1 MMEFELFLTVDID
14 VYTPW
19 TYDVNGC
26 KWNVH
31 KMFRRS
37 PGRVLNIL
45 LTLEYRI
52 IVLPRFYSNSL
63 INFVISKSPYQDFD
77 SISIKKLRKFSI
89 ENKNIN

>member
-1 MMEFELFLTVDID
+1 MTEFELFPTVDID

-52 IVLPRFYSNSL
+52 IVLP
-63 INFVISKSPYQDFD
+63 
-77 SISIKKLRKFSI
+77 
-89 ENKNIN
+89 